1 MTKVIRI
8 YNFTLESENEFS
20 KIFKDGDL
28 GVYLSKAYDEDDDKH
43 YLVASI
49 PHIKEVDAS
58 EIKYPFKFD
67 TSEERDEA
75 FDSFDTKTTSEFMR
89 DLVKFIVEQQELQKD
104 QKNDN

>member
-1 MTKVIRI
+1 MSKVIRI
-8 YNFTLESENEFS
+8 YNFTLESENEFT

-67 TSEERDEA
+67 TSQERDEA
-75 FDSFDTKTTSEFMR
+75 FDSFDVNTTSEFMR
-89 DLVKFIVEQQELQKD
+89 DLVNFIIQQQELQKD
-104 QKNDN
+104 QENKN